1 MLELSHLDLELFDFA
16 ARFLIDL
23 ASASTIFQTRFAK
36 LFESFDPAIY
46 LLVANIVLYGRLAII
61 AAISNTFLDDLDTL
75 FLGGGS

>member
-1 MLELSHLDLELFDFA
+1 MFQLSHLDLELFDFA

-46 LLVANIVLYGRLAII
+46 LLVANIVLYGRLAIVTVV
-61 AAISNTFLDDLDTL
+61 SNTLLDDLDAL
-75 FLGGGS
+75 FLGGIP